1 MAKKAS
7 GKKAAPKKAAVKR
20 KPAKKKAVVKKAAA
34 VKKAA
39 PKKKAT
45 AKKKT
50 PVAKKATP
58 KKTAS
63 KKPAPKKKSV
73 AKKMPAAKITGKVGK
88 QAYEFEAPSK
98 RTGSLVRA
106 RFTDPLRNFSSHE
119 NIGQLIDAQASTYG
133 DRTFLYFDDD
143 GREFSFQEVQSQT
156 LAVSSVL
163 RNIDTEVGS
172 RVAVLMRNSPSL
184 VVTLLGVMRSGR
196 VCVPLHMGTDPDLVR
211 LELED
216 SGASVLFI
224 DSSMLTLVREFLG
237 ELPGIEHV
245 IVKTTGDE
253 VGDILGEYAE
263 DLKERFTFLD
273 YDSAIEQVEIGEDD
287 HQCRWWDEA
296 QIAYT
301 GTTTGNPRG
310 AILQHRQFITA
321 ARWLAVSMGLNESD
335 CIQTVLPLF
344 HTSAQVLGLLV
355 PLQLGATAVLSSR
368 FNVNR
373 LWKSVERYKVTT
385 IGAVPSMLGILTD
398 REKSEAP
405 TGVSP
410 KDLPWPSAHESIGTW
425 RQSFDDDARDSGLA
439 RAHDIRS
446 LKRMVCGASPLHR
459 AVQLAFEKCF
469 LVPVLEGYCCTETTA
484 FAALNPSDGSRKVG
498 SVGHALGNKMAI
510 QNEDMAPK
518 PLAQD
523 WKPTSLARM
532 NPMIFPTAGVGQ
544 TGEICVW
551 GENVLKEYFRRP
563 SQNPEAFAGGWFHSG
578 DVGYQDQDEF
588 IYVLGDKQQVLSSG
602 ARITPRK
609 IDEVLAHHPDVD
621 QVYSMATDG
630 RKQARV
636 TTFVVLREGFFP
648 DGVENGRLP
657 KDINQSRATA
667 TVLQSFVKSRVDQ
680 DTEPDAIVFTRSIPQ
695 SSTGR
700 TRILQLKRMVEG
712 FGEDE

>member
-1 MAKKAS
+1 
-7 GKKAAPKKAAVKR
+7 V
-20 KPAKKKAVVKKAAA
+20 AKKKPAA
-34 VKKAA
+34 
-39 PKKKAT
+39 KKAT
-45 AKKKT
+45 AKKAPVKKKSTVKKPKARKT
-50 PVAKKATP
+50 APKKTTAKKSPAKKTTAKKPAAKKKPAKKSAVKKKPAKKA
-58 KKTAS
+58 AS
-63 KKPAPKKKSV
+63 RA
-73 AKKMPAAKITGKVGK
+73 TGKVSK
-88 QAYEFEAPSK
+88 QAYEFEAPHK
-98 RTGSLVRA
+98 RTGPLVRA

-119 NIGQLIDAQASTYG
+119 NIGQLIEAQARTYG
-133 DRTFLYFDDD
+133 ERTYLCFEDD
-143 GREFSFQEVQSQT
+143 GREFSYQELQDKT

-163 RNIDTEVGS
+163 QELETDVGS
-172 RVAVLMRNSPSL
+172 RIAVLMRNSPSL

-196 VCVPLHMGTDPDLVR
+196 ICVPLHMGTDPDLVR

-224 DSSMLTLVREFLG
+224 DSSMLTLVREFLD
-237 ELPGIEHV
+237 ELPGIQHV
-245 IVKTTGDE
+245 VVKTTGDE
-253 VGDILGEYAE
+253 VGDILGDRGD
-263 DLKERFTFLD
+263 DLKDRLLFLD
-273 YDSAIEQVEIGEDD
+273 FETALEEVEPAESD

-310 AILQHRQFITA
+310 AILQHRQFLTA
-321 ARWLAVSMGLNESD
+321 ARWLAVSAGLDETD

-344 HTSAQVLGLLV
+344 HTSAQVLGLFV
-355 PLQLGATAVLSSR
+355 PLQLGATAILSSR

-373 LWKSVERYKVTT
+373 FWKSVERYKVTT
-385 IGAVPSMLGILTD
+385 VGAVPSMLGILTE

-425 RQSFDDDARDSGLA
+425 RQHFDDDARDGGLA

-446 LKRMVCGASPLHR
+446 LKRVVCGASPLHR
-459 AVQLAFEKCF
+459 AVQLEFEKCF

-484 FAALNPSDGSRKVG
+484 YAALNPSDGTRKVG
-498 SVGHALGNKMAI
+498 SVGHALGNKIAV
-510 QNEDMAPK
+510 QNEEMAPK
-518 PLAQD
+518 PLEQD

-563 SQNPEAFAGGWFHSG
+563 GQNPEAFAGGWFHSG
-578 DVGYQDQDEF
+578 DVGYQDQDDF
-588 IYVLGDKQQVLSSG
+588 IYVLGDKQQVLKTG

-621 QVYSMATDG
+621 HVFSMATEG
-630 RKQARV
+630 SKQARV
-636 TTFVVLREGFFP
+636 TTFVVLREGFFE

-667 TVLQSFVKSRVDQ
+667 TVLQSYVKSRVDQ

-700 TRILQLKRMVEG
+700 TRILQLKRMVQG
-712 FGEDE
+712 FGEEE